1 MPFLFQ
7 SRLALE
13 LALAFIATSVL
24 GVLISIAVV
33 TVIPNLV
40 LAGLV
45 AAVLSAPTRL
55 AILPK
60 ALKAF

>member
-1 MPFLFQ
+1 M
-7 SRLALE
+7 E

>member
-1 MPFLFQ
+1 LPFLFQ